1 MSEHRARRAV
11 ARVLALLA
19 FGVAGLPA
27 PAGADEIPVGAADR
41 AGLTVTIYNDGLALI
56 GDRREVTLAPGPNR
70 LAFLDVSAALQPET
84 ARLRVAD
91 AVVIEQ
97 GLAFDPLTRTRL
109 LQDAVGKTVRVVRTH
124 PETGAETTEDATVLS
139 VAEGVVL
146 RIGDRIETDPPGR
159 IVFADV
165 PAGLRARPTLVATVE
180 AAAAGRRAVELDYLT
195 GGLSW
200 RADYV
205 AELDA
210 AEERLD
216 LDGWATLNNA
226 SGADYR
232 DAELRLVAG
241 AVHRATPGIAMR
253 QDVMTMQAEAAPAM
267 AESAPSEYHLYRL
280 DRPVTIA
287 DNETKQVALLSGAGV
302 PVAREYR
309 FVNLGRD
316 VMGEERPV
324 NATVRLA
331 FENTKAGGLGLA
343 LPAGVIRF
351 YRRDEAGRALFLGED
366 AIAHTAEGARVELTL
381 GQAFD
386 VTALAR
392 QTAFERPSE
401 RLIEVA
407 FEIVLENAKP
417 TPVTATV
424 VEEMAGEWRVLEESH
439 KHERTAA
446 QRAEWRVPVPAEGRA
461 VLTYRVRIES

>member
-1 MSEHRARRAV
+1 MRAARAL
-11 ARVLALLA
+11 AILALA
-19 FGVAGLPA
+19 AA
-27 PAGADEIPVGAADR
+27 PAGADEIPVAAADR
-41 AGLTVTIYNDGLALI
+41 AGLTVTIYNDGLALV
-56 GDRREVTLAPGPNR
+56 GDRREVTLAEGPNR

-84 ARLRVAD
+84 ARLRVAG

-109 LQDAVGKTVRVVRTH
+109 LQEAVGKTVRLVRTH

-139 VAEGVVL
+139 VADGVVL

-210 AEERLD
+210 AEEHLD
-216 LDGWATLNNA
+216 LDGWATLGNT

-241 AVHRATPGIAMR
+241 AVHLATPEIAMR
-253 QDVMTMQAEAAPAM
+253 QDLMTMQAEAAPAM

-316 VMGEERPV
+316 AGGEARPV

-331 FENTKAGGLGLA
+331 VEN
-343 LPAGVIRF
+343 
-351 YRRDEAGRALFLGED
+351 
-366 AIAHTAEGARVELTL
+366 
-381 GQAFD
+381 
-386 VTALAR
+386 
-392 QTAFERPSE
+392 
-401 RLIEVA
+401 
-407 FEIVLENAKP
+407 
-417 TPVTATV
+417 
-424 VEEMAGEWRVLEESH
+424 
-439 KHERTAA
+439 
-446 QRAEWRVPVPAEGRA
+446 
-461 VLTYRVRIES
+461 

>member
-1 MSEHRARRAV
+1 MSEHRVRWAAARILAV
-11 ARVLALLA
+11 PLV
-19 FGVAGLPA
+19 VAGLAAA
-27 PAGADEIPVGAADR
+27 PAAADEIPVAAAER
-41 AGLTVTIYNDGLALI
+41 TGLTVTIYNDDLALV

-84 ARLRVAD
+84 ARLRIEGGT
-91 AVVIEQ
+91 VIEQ

-109 LQDAVGKTVRVVRTH
+109 LQEAVGKTVRVVRTH
-124 PETGAETTEDATVLS
+124 PETGAETTEEATVLS
-139 VAEGVVL
+139 VADGVVL

-159 IVFADV
+159 IVFAEV

-216 LDGWATLNNA
+216 LDGWATLGNT

-253 QDVMTMQAEAAPAM
+253 RDVMTMQAEMAPAM

-302 PVAREYR
+302 PVEREYR

-316 VMGEERPV
+316 AGGEERPV
-324 NATVRLA
+324 NATVRLV

-366 AIAHTAEGARVELTL
+366 AIAHTADGARVELTL

-386 VTALAR
+386 VTARAR
-392 QTAFERPSE
+392 QTAFERPSD
-401 RLIEVA
+401 RLMEIA

-439 KHERTAA
+439 PHERTAA
-446 QRAEWRVPVPAEGRA
+446 QRAEWRVPVPAAGRA
-461 VLTYRVRIES
+461 VLTYRMRIET